1 MLLAWREVEH
11 APRMSKKSVRINKSV
26 CLSNKNHS
34 PFYSLWDTNIQSLPM
49 QLKLQI
55 VSQYFQLD
63 MCIHTV
69 SVVAPLH
76 ACVTC
81 SADVVLCLY
90 SNHHGISLYYLSV
103 KGSCSAIILLMRG
116 HWSILSFFFKKG
128 WWNKLCMSWGIAGGV
143 RLGIRLVC
151 SVAQYPCSWMYSNSL
166 FISPHLF
173 HWNVHRAVTIILAL
187 WLPRAHSNCW
197 GCVLLYI
204 DSASN
209 HDCLWDLWCTPCLQA
224 TYK

>member
-1 MLLAWREVEH
+1 MNSGWSLRGSNCKTAKLWTLITFTLAARYIMLLAWREVEH
-11 APRMSKKSVRINKSV
+11 APRMSKKSVSINKSV
-26 CLSNKNHS
+26 CLFNKNNS

-63 MCIHTV
+63 MYNYYTV

-76 ACVTC
+76 ACVKR

-90 SNHHGISLYYLSV
+90 ILITMAYHCIIFLSR
-103 KGSCSAIILLMRG
+103 AAAQ
-116 HWSILSFFFKKG
+116 LSFYSWEIVFFFFKKG

-151 SVAQYPCSWMYSNSL
+151 FVARYPCSWMYSNSL

-173 HWNVHRAVTIILAL
+173 HWNVHGGCHYNTSTLASQG
-187 WLPRAHSNCW
+187 P
-197 GCVLLYI
+197 
-204 DSASN
+204 
-209 HDCLWDLWCTPCLQA
+209 Q
-224 TYK
+224 